1 MISPMWCRN
10 RLLIIGAVFLFG
22 ILWYQVVSAGSN
34 GAIDA
39 ALRTLVKVGPL
50 PTFTYAL
57 VDLNDDGIL
66 DAVVLIND
74 PRYCGSGG
82 CTLVVLTG
90 TAIGFDVVS
99 SSTVTWGPISVLSAK
114 RYQWHTLA
122 VHVAGGGV
130 SPAVVLLPFD
140 GHRYPW
146 NPTLQPIA
154 SPEDLVGATI
164 LNLVQ

>member
-1 MISPMWCRN
+1 MPCRD
-10 RLLIIGAVFLFG
+10 RALYIGAVFLLG
-22 ILWYQVVSAGSN
+22 ILWYQVVSASSN

-39 ALRTLVKVGPL
+39 AVRTWAKAGPL
-50 PTFTYAL
+50 PPFMYAL
-57 VDLNDDGIL
+57 ADLNGDGIL
-66 DAVVLIND
+66 DAVVLLND

-82 CTLVVLTG
+82 CTMVVLTG

-99 SSTVTWGPISVLSAK
+99 SSTVTRGPISVLSAK
-114 RYQWHTLA
+114 RYKWHTLA

-154 SPEDLVGATI
+154 SPEDLVGATT
-164 LNLVQ
+164 LNLIQ

>member
-1 MISPMWCRN
+1 MPCQYR
-10 RLLIIGAVFLFG
+10 RLRLEAVFLLG
-22 ILWYQVVSAGSN
+22 ILCCHVASASSK

-39 ALRTLVKVGPL
+39 AIRTWVKVGPL
-50 PTFTYAL
+50 PSFTYAL

-66 DAVVLIND
+66 DAVVLVND

-82 CTLVVLTG
+82 CTLIVLTG
-90 TAIGFDVVS
+90 TANRFDVVS
-99 SSTVTWGPISVLSAK
+99 ASTVTRGPISVLSAK
-114 RYQWHTLA
+114 QHKWHTLA

-130 SPAVVLLPFD
+130 SPAVALLRYD
-140 GHRYPW
+140 GHRYPG

-164 LNLVQ
+164 LNLIQ

>member
-1 MISPMWCRN
+1 MWCRDR
-10 RLLIIGAVFLFG
+10 RLYLGPVFLLG
-22 ILWYQVVSAGSN
+22 SLWYQVVSATSN

-39 ALRTLVKVGPL
+39 AVRTWVKTGPV
-50 PTFTYAL
+50 PSFMYAL
-57 VDLNDDGIL
+57 ADLDGDGIL
-66 DAVVLIND
+66 DAVVLVND

-82 CTLVVLTG
+82 CTMVVLTG

-114 RYQWHTLA
+114 RYKWHTLA
-122 VHVAGGGV
+122 VHVAGGGI
-130 SPAVVLLPFD
+130 SPAEVLLPFD
-140 GHRYPW
+140 GHRYPR